1 MFLSIFFLPVLAGAI
16 EPSLPNSG
24 VNAFNSNSTSSSNSS
39 VKLDS
44 GLGTDY
50 LPKNNFNIIEFD
62 KNTNK
67 PVIKDR
73 NAEIAKNT
81 IERAKKDLEGK
92 EALKKKEADS
102 RKLTYDNYKSKDV

>member
-1 MFLSIFFLPVLAGAI
+1 MRRNILLGFVLSIFFLPVLAGAV

-24 VNAFNSNSTSSSNSS
+24 VNAFNSNSNSSPSSNSS

-73 NAEIAKNT
+73 DTEIAKKT
-81 IERAKKDLEGK
+81 IEQAKKKIEGQESYQK
-92 EALKKKEADS
+92 EKKQIQE
-102 RKLTYDNYKSKDV
+102 N